1 MGSCWVTNVRGI
13 KQNSPGHGDHTKGEQ
28 SCGDSISVAESDA
41 DALQSEFIF
50 GLG

>member
-41 DALQSEFIF
+41 DALHSDDIF